1 MLVTH
6 HIKEKGELIFTPTS
20 ADQLVIVA
28 RGSLKVYQLSA
39 NGKEQVLR
47 VIEPGGYEG
56 EKQLFG
62 VRNELLF
69 GEALEKTEVCV
80 LKQRDFTQLLLDYPQ
95 LSLKL
100 LEINAQKMLKV
111 EQQARFLMM
120 EKVDERLAT
129 YLLDLAKVAESDQVV
144 LPMKMKE
151 LALFLGTTPET
162 LSRKLKRFEEKQWI
176 RRNKRTVWLLDQ
188 DQLAD
193 L

>member
-1 MLVTH
+1 
-6 HIKEKGELIFTPTS
+6 
-20 ADQLVIVA
+20 
-28 RGSLKVYQLSA
+28 
-39 NGKEQVLR
+39 
-47 VIEPGGYEG
+47 
-56 EKQLFG
+56 
-62 VRNELLF
+62 
-69 GEALEKTEVCV
+69 
-80 LKQRDFTQLLLDYPQ
+80 
-95 LSLKL
+95 
-100 LEINAQKMLKV
+100 MLKV

-120 EKVDERLAT
+120 EKVDERIAT

-162 LSRKLKRFEEKQWI
+162 LSRKLKRFEEKLWI

>member
-1 MLVTH
+1 M
-6 HIKEKGELIFTPTS
+6 
-20 ADQLVIVA
+20 
-28 RGSLKVYQLSA
+28 
-39 NGKEQVLR
+39 
-47 VIEPGGYEG
+47 
-56 EKQLFG
+56 
-62 VRNELLF
+62 
-69 GEALEKTEVCV
+69 EKTEVCV

>member
-1 MLVTH
+1 
-6 HIKEKGELIFTPTS
+6 
-20 ADQLVIVA
+20 
-28 RGSLKVYQLSA
+28 
-39 NGKEQVLR
+39 
-47 VIEPGGYEG
+47 
-56 EKQLFG
+56 
-62 VRNELLF
+62 
-69 GEALEKTEVCV
+69 
-80 LKQRDFTQLLLDYPQ
+80 
-95 LSLKL
+95 
-100 LEINAQKMLKV
+100 MLKV

>member
-1 MLVTH
+1 M
-6 HIKEKGELIFTPTS
+6 
-20 ADQLVIVA
+20 IVA